1 MDPIMDCPKL
11 DRPARYEIK
20 VPGRLEEHWSEWLEG
35 MTVDVESGDAKPTI
49 TTLTGEVADQA
60 ALQGVLNRLYSM
72 GLSLISVN
80 LVPPAASAGAA
91 SAGAEAEGEE

>member
-1 MDPIMDCPKL
+1 MDQVIDNPKL

-35 MTVDVESGDAKPTI
+35 MTIEVESKDQGPTI
-49 TTLTGEVADQA
+49 TTLIGEVPDQA
-60 ALQGVLNRLYSM
+60 ALQGLINRLYSM

-80 LVPPAASAGAA
+80 LVSPHADRVSR
-91 SAGAEAEGEE
+91 EK

>member
-1 MDPIMDCPKL
+1 MDPIIESPKL

-20 VPGRLEEHWSEWLEG
+20 VPGRLQEHWSEWLEG
-35 MTVDVESGDAKPTI
+35 MTVEVTSGDQVPTV

-60 ALQGVLNRLYSM
+60 ALQGLLDRLYSM

-80 LVPPAASAGAA
+80 LVPPDGTAG
-91 SAGAEAEGEE
+91 GR